1 MAMLWTALCLLGILL
16 LNPLL
21 QRMDKP
27 VRLIEGALLLNPLS
41 AVSTVLNLDILRTE
55 WVYTRT
61 VAPEFPFLYP
71 SAVASF
77 AVFFLIGLGALALSA
92 IRLRRAYR

>member
-27 VRLIEGALLLNPLS
+27 VRLIESALLLNPLS
-41 AVSTVLNLDILRTE
+41 AVSNTLNLDILRTE
-55 WVYTRT
+55 WIYTRT

-71 SAVASF
+71 SVVASF
-77 AVFFLIGLGALALSA
+77 SVFVLIGLGALALSA